1 MPTAQDTMHSG
12 HWSYP
17 KSHLYS
23 ENTAAFV
30 KAGEDTA
37 KDQIQ
42 HICLDEL
49 FQTHCDLTEDNSFN

>member
-1 MPTAQDTMHSG
+1 MPTAQDPMHSG

-17 KSHLYS
+17 KLHLYS
-23 ENTAAFV
+23 ENPAAFV
-30 KAGEDTA
+30 KASEDTA

-49 FQTHCDLTEDNSFN
+49 FSN